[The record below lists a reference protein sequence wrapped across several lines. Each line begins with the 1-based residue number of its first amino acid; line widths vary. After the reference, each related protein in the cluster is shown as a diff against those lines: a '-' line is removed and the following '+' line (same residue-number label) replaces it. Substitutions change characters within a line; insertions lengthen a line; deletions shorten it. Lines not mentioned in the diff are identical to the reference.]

1 MNKIERIKGLIFDLA
16 GTIAD
21 TISAIGDGINEAM
34 DHYGYPR
41 KTYEDVRRAIGN
53 GARLLIRRCMPADQT
68 ADETLCEEVFAY
80 YHAAYARTY
89 RNTREC
95 YKGIPETIAALKQGG
110 YRLAVLSNKQD
121 EYTKGLIEQLL
132 PRDTFEVVMGQTELP
147 TKPSPVVPS
156 LIAGQLGLAPSECA
170 MIGDSDVDIQTAKNA
185 GMAAI
190 GCSWGY
196 RGRAALEQAGADV
209 VVDEAKELLQILVQK
224 SN

>member
-1 MNKIERIKGLIFDLA
+1 MNKIEGIKGLIFDLD

-68 ADETLCEEVFAY
+68 ADETRCEEVFAY

-209 VVDEAKELLQILVQK
+209 VVDSASELLEVLM
-224 SN
+224 

>member
-1 MNKIERIKGLIFDLA
+1 
-16 GTIAD
+16 
-21 TISAIGDGINEAM
+21 
-34 DHYGYPR
+34 
-41 KTYEDVRRAIGN
+41 
-53 GARLLIRRCMPADQT
+53 MPADQT

-95 YKGIPETIAALKQGG
+95 YKGIPETIAALKRCG

-209 VVDEAKELLQILVQK
+209 VVDEAQELLQILVQK